1 MKIKQEQKITQKI
14 TLTPQMK
21 QFLHLLQLPLMELK
35 AYIDKEM
42 EENPVLEYES
52 PPQTETSLFDEET
65 KKILEIEEPKEEYTF
80 PSSEEEKKQN
90 YKRSLIT
97 QKITLQEHL
106 LRQLRLHRL
115 KEKEYKIGEYIIANI
130 DEDGYLKES
139 CEEILESLGKEMPIS
154 KEEVEKIIKL
164 IQTFD
169 PVGVGAT
176 SFKECLLIQ
185 LNAKKIKNPIV
196 YEIIQK
202 YLSLLARKKLKEIAK
217 QMNTSL
223 SKIEKAAKIIS
234 KLDPKPGKKFSFT
247 DPPPLITPDIIVE
260 KINNRYEIIINSR
273 SLPPL
278 RISSY
283 YKNLLNSSSV
293 SRETKKYLQEKI
305 KKAVELIKTLTERE
319 KMIKKIVEYILQIQ
333 NDFFEE
339 GDISLLKP
347 LTLKELAEKIKKN
360 ESTVSRA
367 VNKKYIQTPY
377 GLFPLN
383 YFFTSHLKTDDGE
396 KISTQKIKSLI
407 LEFIE
412 EEKPS
417 HPLKDSQLTRILK
430 RYGVRIARRT
440 VAKYRKELGIPSYS
454 QRKKKKLRGDTT

>member
-1 MKIKQEQKITQKI
+1 
-14 TLTPQMK
+14 
-21 QFLHLLQLPLMELK
+21 
-35 AYIDKEM
+35 
-42 EENPVLEYES
+42 
-52 PPQTETSLFDEET
+52 SLFDEET

-90 YKRSLIT
+90 YKRNLIT

-115 KEKEYKIGEYIIANI
+115 REKEYKIGEYIIANI

-139 CEEILESLGKEMPIS
+139 CDEILESLGKEMSIS

-260 KINNRYEIIINSR
+260 KINNRYEIVINSR

-383 YFFTSHLKTDDGE
+383 YFFTSHFKTDDGK

-407 LEFIE
+407 LELIE
-412 EEKPS
+412 EEKPHHS
-417 HPLKDSQLTRILK
+417 LKDSQLTRILR
-430 RYGVRIARRT
+430 RYGIRIARRT